1 MMIFIQNFEILRL
14 KNVIF
19 KTKLQF
25 YFFPQEPSLV
35 EKIVPSPSL
44 LPQSGPNLMYAV
56 IAAIGSIAIG
66 SAE

>member
-19 KTKLQF
+19 KTKMQF

-35 EKIVPSPSL
+35 EKIAPSPS